1 MKERLLSALSM
12 ARGAGKLKIGLEASK
27 DAVKAG
33 APLVI
38 LASDTSQRTKQEI
51 LSACSERT
59 QVMETE
65 KTQEQIAEKFGWRF
79 GVAAVTER
87 NLAALVR
94 KAADQDREDTE

>member
-1 MKERLLSALSM
+1 MKDRLLSALSM
-12 ARGAGKLKIGLEASK
+12 ARGAGKLKIGLEAS
-27 DAVKAG
+27 AVKAG

-38 LASDTSQRTKQEI
+38 LATDTSQRTKQEI
-51 LSACSERT
+51 LSACSGGT

-79 GVAAVTER
+79 GVAAVTDR
-87 NLAALVR
+87 NLAELVR